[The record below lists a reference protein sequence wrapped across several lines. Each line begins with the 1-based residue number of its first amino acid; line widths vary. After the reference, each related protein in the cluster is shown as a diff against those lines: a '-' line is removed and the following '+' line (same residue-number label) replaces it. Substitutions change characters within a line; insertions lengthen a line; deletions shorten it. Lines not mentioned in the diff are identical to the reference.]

1 MKFKTSFGKTAE
13 LTSERK
19 NHIFLFHS
27 DLKPYFERF
36 KEVLLEPDEVKIS
49 KSDPDVLL
57 FYKYFDTIIGGKYI
71 AVVVKRNRRWFIL
84 TGYFTNRIL
93 SGEKYAKK

>member
-1 MKFKTSFGKTAE
+1 MKFKTSLGKTAE

-19 NHIFLFHS
+19 NHIFLFHP

-36 KEVLLEPDEVKIS
+36 NEVLLEPDEVRIS

-57 FYKYFDTIIGGKYI
+57 FYKYFANIFGGKYI
-71 AVVVKRNRRWFIL
+71 AIVVKRVVV
-84 TGYFTNRIL
+84 GSY
-93 SGEKYAKK
+93 